1 MKQTKNILLFSSR
14 LLLIAYWLLLIG
26 SISSCKLNYSFTGA
40 SIPPEVKTVSI
51 QYFPNNASIIKPT
64 LSQSF
69 TETLRDIFT
78 SQTNLSLINKGGD
91 LNFEGSITGY
101 TVSPIAIQS
110 NDAAALNRLT
120 ITVNVKFTNKKN
132 EKQNFETYFSRFADY
147 GSSQNLSAVED
158 QLIKDINTQLTQD
171 IFNKSVTNW

>member
-14 LLLIAYWLLLIG
+14 LLLLASWLLLLG

-101 TVSPIAIQS
+101 TVSPVAIQS

-147 GSSQNLSAVED
+147 GSSQNLSALED